1 MSITLQVAAMI
12 FAAGA
17 SSTANGTKPLRL
29 QIDRVGDATVVQ
41 VVGVAESATTAS
53 YNLEVGSAGNRSV
66 QKGVAHLQPGVRTV
80 VTTVRLGGPA
90 PASAKL
96 TVKPSAA
103 PEYYEEAGNSAR

>member
-1 MSITLQVAAMI
+1 MSITLQVAAII

-17 SSTANGTKPLRL
+17 STANGTNPLRL
-29 QIDRVGDATVVQ
+29 QIDRDGDATVIQ
-41 VVGVAESATTAS
+41 VVGVAESATSAS

-96 TVKPSAA
+96 TVKPSEA